1 MVKSGVPSG
10 VPSRLVVS
18 IGTPLPRP
26 RPTSYRGILRLT
38 QARNPAIDTP
48 STPRRGRG
56 SRVSA
61 ALGQRTLNAWA
72 LGTRPP
78 PPTSLVSG
86 LDALLE
92 RCTTSSCRS
101 PGGAGPVESASSAI
115 RKLPPVRRTHPVI

>member
-10 VPSRLVVS
+10 VPPRLVVS
-18 IGTPLPRP
+18 IRTPLPRP

-48 STPRRGRG
+48 STPRRR
-56 SRVSA
+56 RVPVFPPHS
-61 ALGQRTLNAWA
+61 GQRTLNAWA

-86 LDALLE
+86 LDALE
-92 RCTTSSCRS
+92 RCTTSTCRS
-101 PGGAGPVESASSAI
+101 PRGAGPMESASSAI
-115 RKLPPVRRTHPVI
+115 HKLPPGRPHPVI

>member
-48 STPRRGRG
+48 STPRRRRG
-56 SRVSA
+56 FRVSA
-61 ALGQRTLNAWA
+61 ALWPADSECLGPGYATSPAYQSRLWA
-72 LGTRPP
+72 G
-78 PPTSLVSG
+78 
-86 LDALLE
+86 
-92 RCTTSSCRS
+92 CT
-101 PGGAGPVESASSAI
+101 GAMHNI
-115 RKLPPVRRTHPVI
+115 